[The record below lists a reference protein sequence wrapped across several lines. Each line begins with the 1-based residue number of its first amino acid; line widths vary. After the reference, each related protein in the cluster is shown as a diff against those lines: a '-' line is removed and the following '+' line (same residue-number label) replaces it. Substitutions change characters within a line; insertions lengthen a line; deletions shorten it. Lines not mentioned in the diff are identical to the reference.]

1 MHARIAG
8 TGRYLPSRILTNK
21 ELEVMIDTSDEWI
34 RSRTGICQRH
44 IASEEETVSSMSEI
58 ASRRA
63 LEMADLKPQDID
75 LIVMGTTTP
84 DQVFPNSAV
93 IMQERLGIQSIPA
106 FTVEAACSGF
116 IYALSIAEKFIRLGD
131 ARHVLVIGAEKIAP
145 LVNWKDR
152 NTCII
157 FGDGAAAVVL
167 SAAEVP
173 GILDT
178 RLHADGQYQDLL
190 YFPSGPGKNFKQMS
204 QDSIQMQGA
213 EVFKTAVSVMSEL
226 AIQTLEHN
234 RLTSHDLDWLIPH
247 QANLRIIQAVAK
259 RLEIPMSKVVVTVD
273 QFANTSAASIP
284 LALDVAVRDS
294 RIQRGDLLLLESFG
308 GGFTWGSALVRY

>member
-21 ELEVMIDTSDEWI
+21 ELEVMVDTSDEWI

-213 EVFKTAVSVMSEL
+213 EVFKTAVNVMSEL

-234 RLTSHDLDWLIPH
+234 RLTSHDLDWLVPH

>member
-213 EVFKTAVSVMSEL
+213 EVFKTAVNVMSEL

>member
-1 MHARIAG
+1 MHSRIAG

-21 ELEVMIDTSDEWI
+21 ELEAMVDTSDEWI
-34 RSRTGICQRH
+34 RSHVGICQRH
-44 IASEEETVSSMSEI
+44 IAGEDETVSSMSEI
-58 ASRRA
+58 AARRA

-75 LIVMGTTTP
+75 LIVMGTMTP

-106 FTVEAACSGF
+106 FTIEAACSGF
-116 IYALSIAEKFIRLGD
+116 IYALSIAEKFIRLGE
-131 ARHVLVIGAEKIAP
+131 AKHALVLGAEKIAP
-145 LVNWKDR
+145 LVNWHDR
-152 NTCII
+152 NTCIL
-157 FGDGAAAVVL
+157 FGDGAAAIVL

-178 RLHADGQYQDLL
+178 QLRADGQYQDLL
-190 YFPSGPGKNFKQMS
+190 YFPSGPGKNFKHMS
-204 QDSIQMQGA
+204 QDTIQMHGA
-213 EVFKTAVSVMSEL
+213 EVYETAVNVMSEL
-226 AIQTLEHN
+226 AVETLERN

-247 QANLRIIQAVAK
+247 QANLPIIQAVAN
-259 RLEIPMSKVVVTVD
+259 RLDMPMDKVVVTVD

-284 LALDVAVRDS
+284 MALDVAVRDG